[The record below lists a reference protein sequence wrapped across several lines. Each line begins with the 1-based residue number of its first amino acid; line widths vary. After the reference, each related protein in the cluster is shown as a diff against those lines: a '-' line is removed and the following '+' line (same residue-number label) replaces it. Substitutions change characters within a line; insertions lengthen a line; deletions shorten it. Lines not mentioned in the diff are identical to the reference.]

1 MASGADLESS
11 RGRLPDFL
19 GVGPPR
25 AATSWLDAVL
35 RGHVGLPREIK
46 EVDFFIENYARGI
59 EWYKSYF
66 RDCDP
71 NLPAGEICPSYYS
84 QIGRERIALHIPQC
98 RIICTFRDPVER
110 RYSFYK
116 LALRNAW
123 TADDFETWVEK
134 NPANTDSGLKAWFE
148 TFGRERVLV
157 LIHDDLEADA
167 QSYLD
172 SVCDFIGIARFAITE
187 SAVGEK
193 RINTFNAQPRNRRI
207 ARRARKLRDWLKSR
221 EAYGTINLLGRAGL
235 WRYCFEGG
243 EEFAPLSPEVEA
255 RLRERF
261 RPSVEALED
270 LIGRDLSA
278 WKNPR
283 SQIAHA
289 QQSAPQPPTPRAS
302 PGRMTN

>member
-1 MASGADLESS
+1 MAADAVAHS
-11 RGRLPDFL
+11 RSGRLPDFL

-35 RGHVGLPREIK
+35 RGHVGLPRGIK

-59 EWYKSYF
+59 DWYMNYF

-71 NLPAGEICPSYYS
+71 SVPAGEICPSYYS
-84 QIGRERIALHIPQC
+84 PAGRERIALHIPQC
-98 RIICTFRDPVER
+98 RIICTFRDPVEW

-123 TADDFETWVEK
+123 TGDDFEAWVAK
-134 NPANTDSGLKAWFE
+134 NPVNPHSQLKAWFE

-157 LIHDDLEADA
+157 LIHDDLEANP

-172 SVCDFIGIARFAITE
+172 SVCGFIGIAPIALAN
-187 SAVGEK
+187 SPVGE
-193 RINTFNAQPRNRRI
+193 RRVNTFRTPPRNRRL
-207 ARRARKLRDWLKSR
+207 ARKARKLRDWLKAR
-221 EAYGTINLLGRAGL
+221 EAYGAINLLGRTGL

-243 EEFAPLSPEVEA
+243 EELAPLGLEVQT

-261 RPSVEALED
+261 RPEVESLEE
-270 LIGRDLSA
+270 LIGRDLSP
-278 WKNPR
+278 WKNPGDEHAIGR
-283 SQIAHA
+283 SQ
-289 QQSAPQPPTPRAS
+289 PTD
-302 PGRMTN
+302 

>member
-1 MASGADLESS
+1 MALGAAARSPA
-11 RGRLPDFL
+11 GRLPDFL

-59 EWYKSYF
+59 EWYMSYF
-66 RDCDP
+66 RGCDP
-71 NLPAGEICPSYYS
+71 NLPAGEFCPSYYS
-84 QIGRERIALHIPQC
+84 PIGRERIALHIPHC
-98 RIICTFRDPVER
+98 RIICTFRDPVEW

-123 TADDFETWVEK
+123 TSDDFETWVAK
-134 NPANTDSGLKAWFE
+134 NPVNAHSGLKAWFE

-172 SVCDFIGIARFAITE
+172 RVCDFISIARIAIAK
-187 SAVGEK
+187 SPIGARRV
-193 RINTFNAQPRNRRI
+193 NTFSAPPRNQRL
-207 ARRARKLRDWLKSR
+207 ARRARKLRDWLKAG
-221 EAYGTINLLGRAGL
+221 EAYSAINLLGRIGV

-243 EEFAPLSPEVEA
+243 EDFAPLSHAVES
-255 RLRERF
+255 RLRDRF
-261 RPSVEALED
+261 RPEVEALED
-270 LIGRDLSA
+270 LIGRDLSP
-278 WKNPR
+278 WKNPDAGAR
-283 SQIAHA
+283 SAV
-289 QQSAPQPPTPRAS
+289 RA
-302 PGRMTN
+302 

>member
-1 MASGADLESS
+1 MTSS
-11 RGRLPDFL
+11 SKSNDVPSALNRGRLPDFL

-35 RGHVGLPREIK
+35 RGHVGLPRDIK

-59 EWYKSYF
+59 DWYMSYF

-84 QIGRERIALHIPQC
+84 PLGLERIAKHIPRC
-98 RIICTFRDPVER
+98 RIICTFRDPVEW

-123 TADDFETWVEK
+123 TSDDFESWVAK
-134 NPANTDSGLKAWFE
+134 NPANPEHGLGAWLE

-157 LIHDDLEADA
+157 MIHDDLEADA
-167 QSYLD
+167 QNYLD
-172 SVCDFIGIARFAITE
+172 RVCDFIGIARIATRE
-187 SAVGEK
+187 SPIGER
-193 RINTFNAQPRNRRI
+193 RINTFSAPPHNQRL

-221 EAYGTINLLGRAGL
+221 EAYRSINLLGRAGL

-243 EEFAPLSPEVEA
+243 ENFAPLNPEIDARLRDRFRPEVET
-255 RLRERF
+255 
-261 RPSVEALED
+261 LED

-283 SQIAHA
+283 RESSLVTAD
-289 QQSAPQPPTPRAS
+289 RA
-302 PGRMTN
+302 

>member
-1 MASGADLESS
+1 MASDTIVEIG

-59 EWYKSYF
+59 GWYKNYF

-71 NLPAGEICPSYYS
+71 KLPAGEICPSYYS
-84 QIGRERIALHIPQC
+84 PMGRERIALHIPHC

-123 TADDFETWVEK
+123 TRDDFETWVTK
-134 NPANTDSGLKAWFE
+134 NPVNADSGLKAWFE
-148 TFGRERVLV
+148 TFGRDRVLV
-157 LIHDDLEADA
+157 MIHDDLEADA

-172 SVCDFIGIARFAITE
+172 AVCDFIGIARVAIAE
-187 SAVGEK
+187 SAIGTR
-193 RINTFNAQPRNRRI
+193 RINTFSAPPRNRRL

-221 EAYGTINLLGRAGL
+221 EAYGTMNLLARAGL

-243 EEFAPLSPEVEA
+243 DEFAPLSPEVEA
-255 RLRERF
+255 RLRDRF
-261 RPSVEALED
+261 RPGVEALED

-278 WKNPR
+278 WKNREGDSRPAAAGV
-283 SQIAHA
+283 SVA
-289 QQSAPQPPTPRAS
+289 AS
-302 PGRMTN
+302 RHS

>member
-1 MASGADLESS
+1 MTSS
-11 RGRLPDFL
+11 SKSNGVRSALNRGRLPDFL

-35 RGHVGLPREIK
+35 RGHVGLPRDIK

-59 EWYKSYF
+59 DWYMSYF

-84 QIGRERIALHIPQC
+84 PIGRERIALHIPHC
-98 RIICTFRDPVER
+98 RIICTFRDPVEW

-116 LALRNAW
+116 LAVRNAW
-123 TADDFETWVEK
+123 TNDDFETWAAK
-134 NPANTDSGLKAWFE
+134 SPANPERGLAAWFE
-148 TFGRERVLV
+148 TFGRDRVLV
-157 LIHDDLEADA
+157 MIHDDLEADA
-167 QSYLD
+167 QNYLD
-172 SVCDFIGIARFAITE
+172 RVCDFIGIARIATSE
-187 SAVGEK
+187 SPIGER
-193 RINTFNAQPRNRRI
+193 RINTFSAPPHSQRL

-221 EAYGTINLLGRAGL
+221 EAYRSINLLGRTGL

-243 EEFAPLSPEVEA
+243 ENFAPLSSEIDA

-261 RPSVEALED
+261 LPEVEALED

-283 SQIAHA
+283 GASSVTAA
-289 QQSAPQPPTPRAS
+289 DRA
-302 PGRMTN
+302 

>member
-1 MASGADLESS
+1 MASGAAEQLPA
-11 RGRLPDFL
+11 GRLPDFL

-59 EWYKSYF
+59 DWYMRYF

-84 QIGRERIALHIPQC
+84 PIGRERIALHIPHC
-98 RIICTFRDPVER
+98 RIICTFRDPVEW

-123 TADDFETWVEK
+123 TSDDFETWVAK
-134 NPANTDSGLKAWFE
+134 NPVNAHSGLKAWFE

-167 QSYLD
+167 QSYLER
-172 SVCDFIGIARFAITE
+172 VCDFIGIAPIAIAE
-187 SAVGEK
+187 SPIGARRV
-193 RINTFNAQPRNRRI
+193 NTFSAPPRNQRL
-207 ARRARKLRDWLKSR
+207 ARKARKLRDWLKAR
-221 EAYGTINLLGRAGL
+221 EAYGAINLIGRTGL

-243 EEFAPLSPEVEA
+243 EDFGPLSRAVESRLRDRFRPEVEA
-255 RLRERF
+255 
-261 RPSVEALED
+261 LEN
-270 LIGRDLSA
+270 LIGRDLSP
-278 WKNPR
+278 WKNP
-283 SQIAHA
+283 HA
-289 QQSAPQPPTPRAS
+289 DAGTGSAVRA
-302 PGRMTN
+302 

>member
-1 MASGADLESS
+1 MASGTIAETN

-59 EWYKSYF
+59 DWYKSYF

-71 NLPAGEICPSYYS
+71 GLPAGEICPSYYS
-84 QIGRERIALHIPQC
+84 PIGRERIALHIPDC
-98 RIICTFRDPVER
+98 RIICTFRDPVEW

-116 LALRNAW
+116 LSLRNAW
-123 TADDFETWVEK
+123 TGDDFETWVAQ
-134 NPANTDSGLKAWFE
+134 NPVNASSGLKAWFE

-157 LIHDDLEADA
+157 LIHDDLEIDA
-167 QSYLD
+167 QGYLD
-172 SVCDFIGIARFAITE
+172 TVCDFIGIAHIALASSSI
-187 SAVGEK
+187 GER
-193 RINTFNAQPRNRRI
+193 RINTFSAPPHNQRL
-207 ARRARKLRDWLKSR
+207 ARRARKLRDWLKAR
-221 EAYGTINLLGRAGL
+221 EAYGTINLIGRVGL

-243 EEFAPLSPEVEA
+243 EEFAPLSPEVET
-255 RLRERF
+255 RLRDRF
-261 RPSVEALED
+261 RSEVEALEE
-270 LIGRDLSA
+270 LVGRDLSA

-283 SQIAHA
+283 GK
-289 QQSAPQPPTPRAS
+289 SATAIRA
-302 PGRMTN
+302 

>member
-1 MASGADLESS
+1 MTSGATLKA
-11 RGRLPDFL
+11 RTGRLPDFL

-35 RGHVGLPREIK
+35 RGHVGLPRDIK

-59 EWYKSYF
+59 EWYKGYF

-71 NLPAGEICPSYYS
+71 KLPAGEICPSYYS
-84 QIGRERIALHIPQC
+84 GIARDRIALHLPHC
-98 RIICTFRDPVER
+98 RIICTFRDPVEW

-123 TADDFETWVEK
+123 TRDDFEGWVIK
-134 NPANTDSGLKAWFE
+134 NPTKNDGGLKAWFD
-148 TFGRERVLV
+148 TFGRENVLA

-172 SVCDFIGIARFAITE
+172 GVCEFIGIESFALT
-187 SAVGEK
+187 SSPVGD
-193 RINTFNAQPRNRRI
+193 RRVNTFSAPPRNPRL
-207 ARRARKLRDWLKSR
+207 ARRARKLRDWLKAR
-221 EAYGTINLLGRAGL
+221 EAYAAINLLGRAGV

-243 EEFAPLSPEVEA
+243 DEFAPLDPALEA

-261 RPSVEALED
+261 RPEVETLAN

-278 WKNPR
+278 WTRPR
-283 SQIAHA
+283 PAPPAVPGASAGAH
-289 QQSAPQPPTPRAS
+289 
-302 PGRMTN
+302 G